1 MRRAATAL
9 AVAVAAVASACGG
22 GEALPEPTPT
32 KPGALPA
39 NLTTITVTDNRF
51 QPRSLQVPVG
61 TRVTWSFRGEAA
73 HQVVGTFEG
82 SAVDSGP
89 MRRGNFEFEFTAP
102 GTFAYRCGIHGEAMA
117 GEVIVR

>member
-1 MRRAATAL
+1 MAA
-9 AVAVAAVASACGG
+9 AVAAVTIACGG
-22 GEALPEPTPT
+22 GDPTPEPTPT

-73 HQVVGTFEG
+73 HQIVGTFEG
-82 SAVDSGP
+82 STVDSGP
-89 MRRGNFEFEFTAP
+89 MWRGNFEFEFSAP
-102 GTFAYRCGIHGEAMA
+102 GAFVYRCGIHGEAMT